1 MHCKVELQNELNS
14 NKDIRYKKLEISVE
28 EIGTSPFVTFHKVQT
43 ATDTS
48 SRPPPSSELK
58 LILGNRVR
66 YSTRGLLKIE
76 IRWTVRIHNSV

>member
-1 MHCKVELQNELNS
+1 LHCKVELQNELNS

-48 SRPPPSSELK
+48 SRPPPLLRAETHSRQSGQ
-58 LILGNRVR
+58 ILNKGPAEN
-66 YSTRGLLKIE
+66 
-76 IRWTVRIHNSV
+76 